1 MASNCVLL
9 SFRNG
14 VRKILFNRPEKRN
27 AFNAEMYEKL
37 TKTLNDDAQNDEIV
51 VTILTGAGAF
61 YSSGTDLNPTASN
74 GSLEDYMKLVQAFI
88 DYPKLLIGSVFTK
101 NPSFCYMFIRLFKAV
116 VNGPAIGIA
125 ATTAALC
132 DILYA
137 SDTAHFETPFLRLGL
152 CAEGVSSYTFPRT
165 LGRSR
170 ASEILFLSKKMSAK
184 EACEMG
190 LISRV
195 VPHNQLDSFIDSLYQ
210 YGSLPLN
217 AVKINKKLIMH
228 ELRDIFTQA
237 NIREFESL
245 ETCIGSEEFANAL
258 MSFMQKKKS
267 KL

>member
-1 MASNCVLL
+1 MGTNCLLL

-27 AFNAEMYEKL
+27 AFNGEMYQLL
-37 TKTLNDDAQNDEIV
+37 TKTLNDDAQNDKIV
-51 VTILTGAGAF
+51 VTILTGAGSF
-61 YSSGTDLNPTASN
+61 YSSGTDLNPNAAN

-88 DYPKLLIGSVFTK
+88 DYPKLLI
-101 NPSFCYMFIRLFKAV
+101 AV

-137 SDTAHFETPFLRLGL
+137 SDAAHFETPFLRLGL
-152 CAEGVSSYTFPRT
+152 CAEGASSYTFPRT

-184 EACEMG
+184 EACDVG

-195 VPHNQLDSFIDSLYQ
+195 IPHNQLDSFINSLYE
-210 YGSLPLN
+210 YGSLPVN

-228 ELRDIFTQA
+228 ELKGIFTEA